1 MITNLHFM
9 RKAFGSFLY
18 CVIFTLLS
26 VTVYAQAPTISN
38 VAPLRVTDR
47 SIVTVTGTNFTGT
60 LVVKVG
66 ATTVSHTIVNAT
78 TLTFKTGNSGTVSVA
93 KTGQTTATSPLNI
106 TLVSATATTSAAAI
120 TRYTSDYNNTYWVS
134 STAGGAVVPNNHHNV
149 TSFTQGGVV
158 YSTGVNDTQ
167 IAANNASFTAADFR
181 AFAIS
186 NLPGNTGAPSNFLV
200 FGKAVDG
207 DPGGSLSNA
216 IVTSPAIAGKT
227 VKDVLT
233 DGIHGLNIGTGLT
246 NVAAV
251 MQLEFAIS
259 HIDQSKISDG
269 IPDVMIP
276 QIADVN
282 SSQPDYYVFTD
293 VQGNVVGNFR
303 SNNFSTI
310 TEVANYAVDFF
321 SLTAGSYNTAVASAA
336 ANTTTP
342 TRPIRG
348 AAFQLSDF
356 GINAGNVAS
365 IAYFK
370 ILTGGDMDSAFYSY
384 NANSIVTLPY
394 IVTQPASQAV
404 CTQNA
409 SSATFSVVAN
419 GQALSYQ
426 WTKGGVNIPGANAA
440 SYTINNVT
448 AADVATYRVVIT
460 NVAGSVTSNAAN
472 LTSIITDVTT
482 WTGAISNDWN
492 VAGNWTCGAIPSATV
507 SAVIP
512 ASLSVYPTLSLASG
526 TTKDI
531 TVASGASVTVT
542 NVGILQI
549 AGVINNSGI
558 INVADGGVSFI
569 GTTAQNIP
577 ANVFQGNTIKDL
589 TINNTAGVTLQGATN
604 LTGIL
609 TPTAGTFTT
618 GNFLT
623 LKSNASTTAIIA
635 AVTGTVSGNLTIE
648 RYIPAKRAFRFLSS
662 PTTGGT
668 IHSNWQENGVLPDSV
683 GFGTDITGVGGAT
696 NGFDASGSNNA
707 SLFTFLNNNPN
718 TGTSWFAATSTNVPL
733 VAGVAYRMLVRG
745 DRTVNQASNNAP
757 ATATVLRTTGQIIA
771 GDRTITDLN
780 PNADGFSLIGNPYQ
794 APVNM
799 ASVLDNAS
807 NLLNKNFYYIW
818 DAAVNDRGGY
828 VTVSLPGGTNGVN
841 GSVADQYL
849 QPGQACFIQTATAG
863 APTLT
868 FKEDYK
874 NLTTTT
880 TTIWKTAAVE
890 NPAQIRF
897 SLYGSTETN
906 GTAADGFV
914 VRFGENYNNS
924 LDTFDAI
931 KPSNQDESM
940 GLMNSGKILSYESRS
955 LPVAEEIIPISLT
968 QYRKSNYTY
977 KVAVSGLDNIS
988 AHLLD
993 KYTNTITPLVN
1004 NTNTEISFTVD
1015 SAIPASVVANRFDIV
1030 FENALAV
1037 SGNSFNGNVRIYP
1050 NPAADNFSVQL
1061 PSGTQGN
1068 VAVKVINTL
1077 GQQVYSTNAAP
1088 QNGLVKIQPNGIL
1101 KSGIYMVHISNGTNS
1116 TIEKLIIK

>member
-1 MITNLHFM
+1 MITNLPMM
-9 RKAFGSFLY
+9 RKAFGSFLH
-18 CVIFTLLS
+18 CLLFTLLS
-26 VTVYAQAPTISN
+26 VTVYAQSPTITN

-47 SIVTVTGTNFTGT
+47 SVVTVTGTNFTGT
-60 LVVKVG
+60 LVVKVAG
-66 ATTVSHTIVNAT
+66 TTVTHTIVNST
-78 TLTFKTGNSGTVSVA
+78 TLTFKTGNSGTVSIA
-93 KTGQTTATSPLNI
+93 KTGFTTANSPLNI
-106 TLVSATATTSAAAI
+106 TLVAATGTTNTAAV
-120 TRYTSDYNNTYWVS
+120 TRFTSDLNNTYWVS
-134 STAGGAVVPNNHHNV
+134 STATGAVVPNNNHNV
-149 TSFTQGGVV
+149 TSFTYGGTV

-167 IAANNASFTAADFR
+167 ISNNNPVFTAADFK

-246 NVAAV
+246 NVAVV
-251 MQLEFAIS
+251 MPLEFAVS

-269 IPDVMIP
+269 IPDIMIP

-310 TEVANYAVDFF
+310 SEIANYAVDFF

-336 ANTTTP
+336 ANTTTA

-356 GINAGNVAS
+356 GINAGNAAS

-409 SSATFSVVAN
+409 SSATFTVVAN

-448 AADVATYRVVIT
+448 AADVAAYRVVIT
-460 NVAGSVTSNAAN
+460 NVAGSVTSSVAN

-482 WTGAISNDWN
+482 WTGAVNNDWN
-492 VAGNWTCGAIPSATV
+492 VAGNWTCGAIPSATI

-512 ASLSVYPTLSLASG
+512 TGLSTYPTLSIASG
-526 TTKDI
+526 TTKDL
-531 TVASGASVTVT
+531 TVASGATVTVSSI
-542 NVGILQI
+542 GILQI
-549 AGVINNSGI
+549 AGVINNSGT

-569 GTTAQNIP
+569 GTQAQNIP

-589 TINNTAGVTLQGATN
+589 TINNTSGVTLQGATN
-604 LTGIL
+604 LTGIF
-609 TPTAGTFTT
+609 TSTAGNFAT

-623 LKSNASTTAIIA
+623 LKSNAATTAIVA
-635 AVTGTVSGNLTIE
+635 PVTGIVTGNMTIE

-668 IHSNWQENGVLPDSV
+668 IHANWQENGVLPDSV
-683 GFGTDITGVGGAT
+683 GFGTDITGIGGAT

-707 SLFTFLNNNPN
+707 SLFTYLNNNPLP
-718 TGTSWFAATSTNVPL
+718 GTSWLAATSTNVTL
-733 VAGVAYRMLVRG
+733 TAGIAYRMLVRG
-745 DRTVNQASNNAP
+745 DRTVNQAVNNAP
-757 ATATVLRTTGQIIA
+757 ATPTVLRSTGAIVT
-771 GDRTITDLN
+771 GDHPVTDLN

-799 ASVLDNAS
+799 ASLLDNAS

-818 DAAVNDRGGY
+818 DASVNDRGAY
-828 VTVSLPGGTNGVN
+828 VTVTLPGGTNNVN

-880 TTIWKTAAVE
+880 TTIWKTTVE
-890 NPAQIRF
+890 NPAQIKF
-897 SLYGSTETN
+897 SLYDSAAAN
-906 GTAADGFV
+906 GVAADGFV
-914 VRFGENYNNS
+914 VRFGESYNNG
-924 LDTFDAI
+924 LDAFDAI
-931 KPSNQDESM
+931 KPVNQDESM
-940 GLMNSGKILSYESRS
+940 GLMNTGKILSYESRS
-955 LPVAEEIIPISLT
+955 LPVAEDIIPISLT
-968 QYRKSNYTY
+968 QYKKTSYIY
-977 KVAVSGLDNIS
+977 KVAVSGLENVS
-988 AHLLD
+988 AVLVD
-993 KYTNTITPLVN
+993 KFANTRTLLVN
-1004 NTNTEISFTVD
+1004 NTNTEVAFTVD
-1015 SAIPASVVANRFDIV
+1015 NAVAGSVVANRFDIV
-1030 FENALAV
+1030 FDNALAV
-1037 SGNSFNGNVRIYP
+1037 AGNSFNGTVRLYP
-1050 NPAADNFSVQL
+1050 NPATDGFSIQL
-1061 PSGTQGN
+1061 PSAIQGD
-1068 VAVKVINTL
+1068 VAVKVVNTL
-1077 GQQVYSTNAAP
+1077 GQDIYKTTVAA

-1101 KSGIYMVHISNGTNS
+1101 KSGIYMVQISNGTNS